1 METGMPELCV
11 ALTDLGLG
19 EAGTV
24 DHISLPLADQQL
36 LMRVGL
42 VPGAQVR
49 FSRRA
54 PMGDPSVYSIDG
66 TEIALRAETARHIL
80 VSRAG
85 LPPAPELP

>member
-1 METGMPELCV
+1 MEIGMLEGCV
-11 ALTDLGLG
+11 ALIDLGLG

-42 VPGAQVR
+42 VPGAEVR
-49 FSRRA
+49 FSRPA

-66 TEIALRAETARHIL
+66 TEIALRSETARHVF
-80 VSRAG
+80 VSRTE
-85 LPPAPELP
+85 LPQTPELP